1 MREPVECGSKKCP
14 HCHVVSRDERGRV
27 ERVTD
32 KVRSLTADDLRWW
45 FREAESR
52 LGARSTFGA
61 FVDLAMSGIQGGG
74 RSNGV
79 ERSWTDGKR
88 RAAARETCIRRRIA
102 HASMETITVLSAAYG
117 PHALAHRAE
126 RVTGLAE
133 ARRDLDEMFGEL
145 LPVVLLTEAA
155 KPLFEP
161 EAVRPPPPS
170 ETHGRVRCGGT
181 VREERRKE
189 FAEGAGSVV
198 VERPQAEMEFDAVL
212 RLDGPVETLH
222 AVETD
227 ESFFARVAS
236 GDSATARGEVH
247 LRRWKGY
254 GDGKGVLA
262 RLAELTHSAL
272 RAGSATDKSKLT
284 AEQIATDSA
293 NEKLVDRMIEQAKAL
308 RDRAHEA
315 IGMSA
320 VHLAAKAPKEKRTRR
335 TVQRSRKIRG
345 CRAA

>member
-1 MREPVECGSKKCP
+1 MRESVECGSKKCP

-133 ARRDLDEMFGEL
+133 ARRDLDAMFGDL
-145 LPVVLLTEAA
+145 LPVVLLTDAA

-161 EAVRPPPPS
+161 EVVLPPAPS
-170 ETHGRVRCGGT
+170 ETRGRVRCGGT
-181 VREERRKE
+181 VREERRKD
-189 FAEGAGSVV
+189 FADGAGSVV
-198 VERPQAEMEFDAVL
+198 VERPQTAMEFDAVL
-212 RLDGPVETLH
+212 RVNGPVETLH
-222 AVETD
+222 AVETP
-227 ESFFARVAS
+227 ESFYARVQA
-236 GDSATARGEVH
+236 GDTAVAPHEVH
-247 LRRWKGY
+247 LRRWKNV
-254 GDGKGVLA
+254 GDGRGVLG
-262 RLAELTHSAL
+262 RLADLAHSAL
-272 RAGSATDKSKLT
+272 RAAAGDTSKLT
-284 AEQIATDSA
+284 AEQVAGDAASRKMA
-293 NEKLVDRMIEQAKAL
+293 DRMLDQAEIL
-308 RDRAHEA
+308 RQQAHEA
-315 IGMSA
+315 VGMAALQIGA
-320 VHLAAKAPKEKRTRR
+320 PAPKEKRRRR
-335 TVQRSRKIRG
+335 TVQRSRKVRVD
-345 CRAA
+345 RAA